1 MNFSDFILFALITIG
16 LSTNALAVRKY
27 SICPYPEHEIS
38 FGYGAFSA
46 EQVGIRS
53 GNIFGNKLLENIVS
67 ADKGAQTLRPI
78 GPLYVNY
85 KYFFVEKLSIGAGV
99 VYANNRIETV
109 PDAGQPYTDIYHSLA
124 LVPSMDFNYVRNP
137 KIAVYGALKAGPDI
151 RLFKYADGSSDMNVG
166 LAFQITP
173 IGIRAGREFGFVL
186 ELGFGNFGL
195 GNGGFSY
202 RHYNRPWGT

>member
-1 MNFSDFILFALITIG
+1 MKITFPILLAAFIFCI
-16 LSTNALAVRKY
+16 STDVRAVQKY

-46 EQVGIRS
+46 EQIGIKT
-53 GNIFGNKLLENIVS
+53 GKIFGNKLLEQIVS
-67 ADKGAQTLRPI
+67 EGKGGRSLSPI
-78 GPLYVNY
+78 GPIFINY
-85 KYFFVEKLSIGAGV
+85 KYFFIEKVSIGAGV
-99 VYANNRIETV
+99 VYAKNSIETV
-109 PDAGQPYTDIYHSLA
+109 PDAGLPYTDIYHSIAFL
-124 LVPSMDFNYVRNP
+124 PSLDFYYVRNP
-137 KIAVYGALKAGPDI
+137 KIAVYGALKAGPDV
-151 RLFKYADGSSDMNVG
+151 RLFKYADGSTDLNVG

-186 ELGFGNFGL
+186 ELGFGNFGV

>member
-1 MNFSDFILFALITIG
+1 MKMATLFLSALILIG
-16 LSTNALAVRKY
+16 LCTDAFAVRKY

-46 EQVGIRS
+46 EQLGIRS
-53 GNIFGNKLLENIVS
+53 GKIFGNKLLENIVS
-67 ADKGAQTLRPI
+67 PGKGVQSLSPI
-78 GPLYVNY
+78 GPLYINY
-85 KYFFVEKLSIGAGV
+85 KYFFIEKLSIGAGL

-109 PDAGQPYTDIYHSLA
+109 PDAGLPYTDTYHSIA
-124 LVPSMDFNYVRNP
+124 LMPSMDFYYVRNP
-137 KIAVYGALKAGPDI
+137 KIAVYGALKAGPDM
-151 RLFKYADGSSDMNVG
+151 RVFKYADGSTDLNVG
-166 LAFQITP
+166 LAFQVIP
-173 IGIRAGREFGFVL
+173 IAIRAGREFGFVM